1 VQTDAYVRQAPER
14 FDLRYVARVMRVVSA
29 AEFKVKYQD
38 SALGYVWTVAKPLAW
53 LAVLYVV
60 FGRFFQLRATF
71 ENYTIYLLVGL
82 VLWVFFLDATNL
94 SLESFVSR
102 AGVLRRLAIPRIV
115 IPLSASLTTVL
126 TLAVN
131 VVALAVVMAV
141 VRVEPRWSWLLVP
154 FPVAELIVF
163 TAAVALFLAT
173 LFVRARDAGPVWE
186 IFSQFLFFATPII
199 YPAGFLPVWAQKIA
213 FANPLVQSMQDVR
226 YLLSPEHEV
235 FTAADV
241 YGSAWGYLIPFA
253 TLVLVVAA
261 AAALYR
267 REAPYL
273 AERA

>member
-1 VQTDAYVRQAPER
+1 MATDTYVRTAPER

-29 AEFKVKYQD
+29 AEFKVKYAD

-60 FGRFFQLRATF
+60 FGRFFKLQATF
-71 ENYTIYLLVGL
+71 ENYSVYLLVGL

-94 SLESFVSR
+94 ALESFVQR
-102 AGVLRRLAIPRIV
+102 AAVLRRLAVPRIV
-115 IPLSASLTTVL
+115 IPLSAALTTVL

-131 VVALAVVMAV
+131 TVALAVVMAIV
-141 VRVEPRWSWLLVP
+141 GIEPRWSWLLVP
-154 FPVAELIVF
+154 FPVAELVVF
-163 TAAVALFLAT
+163 TGAVALFLAT

-199 YPAGFLPVWAQKIA
+199 YPTGFLPDWAQKVA
-213 FANPLVQSMQDVR
+213 FANPLVQSMQDAR
-226 YLLSPEHEV
+226 WLLAPEAEI

-241 YGSAWGYLIPFA
+241 YGSAWGYAIPFT
-253 TLVLVVAA
+253 TLLLVIAA
-261 AAALYR
+261 AAAFYR